1 VPALAAAAAAFVVAR
16 WLTFLNRWDF
26 LRFSFNDAFL
36 AVAQVVTVV
45 VALAVMGEISFTY
58 IAFGLALA
66 DVSMAVAVLV
76 DKLIVAASVWPTVPR
91 RR

>member
-1 VPALAAAAAAFVVAR
+1 MPIIAAAAAAFVVAR

-26 LRFSFNDAFL
+26 LRVSFNDSFL

-45 VALAVMGEISFTY
+45 ASLAVLEEISFTHVVV
-58 IAFGLALA
+58 ALALA
-66 DVSMAVAVLV
+66 DLSMAVAVLV
-76 DKLIVAASVWPTVPR
+76 DKLIVAASVWPSVPR

>member
-1 VPALAAAAAAFVVAR
+1 VPAIAAAAAAFVVAR

-26 LRFSFNDAFL
+26 LRVTFNDAFL
-36 AVAQVVTVV
+36 AVAQVVTIVV
-45 VALAVMGEISFTY
+45 SLLVMGEISFTY
-58 IAFGLALA
+58 VVVALAVA

>member
-1 VPALAAAAAAFVVAR
+1 MPAIAAAAAAFVIAR

-26 LRFSFNDAFL
+26 LRVSFNDSFL

-45 VALAVMGEISFTY
+45 ASLLVMSEMSFTHLVIALAV
-58 IAFGLALA
+58 A
-66 DVSMAVAVLV
+66 DLSMAVAVLV